1 MQDNLPKNVANRG
14 LWKGLHPGMGIASK
28 GMIAAFVLFTALFVD
43 IADGVYSAIRG
54 WIEHALNWYYMSA
67 LVVMLFACFYL
78 MFSRF
83 GRIKL
88 GDDDSKPEFSTFSW
102 FAMLFSA
109 GVGIGLLFFSIA
121 EPLFYFDNTMP
132 WGYTNNPFAD
142 QAGVHDMNEAR
153 AALAMR
159 VTYFH

>member
-1 MQDNLPKNVANRG
+1 
-14 LWKGLHPGMGIASK
+14 
-28 GMIAAFVLFTALFVD
+28 
-43 IADGVYSAIRG
+43 
-54 WIEHALNWYYMSA
+54 
-67 LVVMLFACFYL
+67 

-121 EPLFYFDNTMP
+121 EPAVLLRQHDALGLPQRNGSVMP
-132 WGYTNNPFAD
+132 WRVALGPPPRRR
-142 QAGVHDMNEAR
+142 ECPR
-153 AALAMR
+153 AEGW
-159 VTYFH
+159 